1 MRHIIWTL
9 FLLLGCTGTSDAPS
23 ISYTVQRGDSLAKIA
38 RAHQVTVDELRG
50 WNQIEGNLIHPG
62 QILMIQTSAAGGASA
77 KHSVRPTRRRTAGSE
92 KERPRSRPKPKPCLS
107 GPSLNDLEHDEG
119 MAASMGLS
127 LEQLRASMNR
137 HIQETLVCG
146 EVGVSPSG
154 RLLVEITVG
163 CNGLVTGIKVMD
175 EGPFEPVFVECVS
188 KILYDGEF
196 PAHDMPDGYNF
207 DYPLNFSF

>member
-1 MRHIIWTL
+1 MRHTIWIL
-9 FLLLGCTGTSDAPS
+9 VLLLGCTGTSEQTS

-38 RAHQVTVDELRG
+38 RAHQVSVGELRS

-62 QILMIQTSAAGGASA
+62 QTLMIQTTSAGRASA
-77 KHSVRPTRRRTAGSE
+77 KHSVRPTRRRTAGRE
-92 KERPRSRPKPKPCLS
+92 KEHRRTRPKPKPCLS
-107 GPSLNDLEHDEG
+107 GPSLDDLEADAG
-119 MAASMGLS
+119 MAASAGLS
-127 LEQLRASMNR
+127 LKQLRTSMNR

-146 EVGVSPSG
+146 ELGVSPSG

-175 EGPFEPVFVECVS
+175 EGPFEPLFVECVS

-196 PAHDMPDGYNF
+196 PAHDMPDGYSF